1 MSKYTMQLREIYSP
15 TLQYSSPFFT
25 KDEVIGWFEDYE
37 LTDYLTSDE
46 ISVINTRGTWNKHKL
61 ATKIVNHYA
70 MREIGFETM
79 GLFRD
84 RAKVFMNELM
94 EEYLPLIYSAS
105 IEYDPL
111 INIDYSETYSHTLA
125 NNQTGSNTTTSQVA
139 TTNSNTSS
147 GLDVESDTPQGQIT
161 KATILNGNYAT
172 STNANESTSSDT
184 TNSSSNGTSNLT
196 NNEQLAEN
204 STKHIIGNSGVSATA
219 QKMIALYRDNIR
231 AIDREIINKCNVL
244 FMGIY

>member
-1 MSKYTMQLREIYSP
+1 MQLREIYSP
-15 TLQYSSPFFT
+15 TLQFSDPFYT
-25 KDEVIGWFEDYE
+25 KEDVIGWFENYE
-37 LTDYLTSDE
+37 LSDFLTSDE
-46 ISVINTRGTWNKHKL
+46 IAVINDRGTWNKHKL

-79 GLFRD
+79 GLFREQ
-84 RAKVFMNELM
+84 AKNFMNELM

-111 INIDYSETYSHTLA
+111 INVDYSETYSHTLA
-125 NNQTGSNTTTSQVA
+125 NNQTGSNTTTTQVA

-147 GLDVESDTPQGQIT
+147 GLDVSSDTPQGQIT
-161 KATILNGNYAT
+161 KTSILNGNYAT
-172 STNANESTSSDT
+172 NTNANESTSSDT
-184 TNSSSNGTSNLT
+184 TNSSSNGSSNLT

-231 AIDREIINKCNVL
+231 AIDREIIEKCNVL

>member
-1 MSKYTMQLREIYSP
+1 MQLREIYSP
-15 TLQYSSPFFT
+15 TLQFSTPFFS
-25 KDEVIGWFEDYE
+25 KDDVIGWFENYE
-37 LTDYLTSDE
+37 LTDFLTTSE
-46 ISVINTRGTWNKHKL
+46 IAVINERGTWSKHKL
-61 ATKIVNHYA
+61 ATKIVNHYS

-84 RAKVFMNELM
+84 RATNLMNELM

-111 INIDYSETYSHTLA
+111 VNVDYTEEFSHTSA
-125 NNQTGSNTTTSQVA
+125 NNTTGSNTTTSQVA

-147 GLDVESDTPQGQIT
+147 GLDVSSDTPQGQISKT
-161 KATILNGNYAT
+161 SILAGAYAS
-172 STNANESTSSDT
+172 STNANENTSSDT
-184 TNSSSNGTSNLT
+184 TNSSSNGSSSLT

-204 STKHIIGNSGVSATA
+204 STKSVKGNSGVSATA
-219 QKMIALYRDNIR
+219 QKMIQQYRDNIR
-231 AIDREIINKCNVL
+231 AIDREIINKCNEL

>member
-15 TLQYSSPFFT
+15 TLQFSSPFFT
-25 KDEVIGWFEDYE
+25 KNDVIGWFEDYE

-46 ISVINTRGTWNKHKL
+46 ISVITTRGTWNKHKL

-111 INIDYSETYSHTLA
+111 INVDYTETYEHTSA

-147 GLDVESDTPQGQIT
+147 GLDVASDTPQGQIS
-161 KATILNGNYAT
+161 KSSILNGTYAT
-172 STNANESTSSDT
+172 STSANENTSSDT
-184 TNSSSNGTSNLT
+184 TNSSSNGTSSLT
-196 NNEQLAEN
+196 NNNQLAEN
-204 STKHIIGNSGVSATA
+204 SSKHIIGNSGVSATA
-219 QKMIALYRDNIR
+219 QKMISQYRDNIR
-231 AIDREIINKCNVL
+231 AIDREIIDKCNVL
-244 FMGIY
+244 FMHIY